1 MASYY
6 SEDDSLSNLSSS
18 SSAFSDEGPS
28 RPPPN
33 RSSSSR
39 PTDDDFEAEVY
50 KQLSSE
56 AAAAQSSK
64 QGRTWAQRQLPS
76 AILATAGV
84 LLALFDALSCTT
96 PELAHVLCAYS
107 WVVDSSSSK
116 KDKDI
121 TIRIGVFARTAD
133 EESEA
138 IMSRNWGGSSSA
150 SYVQTWFF
158 CQVILLALVILSW
171 LGVAFAPHPPEERV
185 LLNYRHLIRAG
196 ILVRAVAFRPV
207 HRD

>member
-6 SEDDSLSNLSSS
+6 SGDDDLSDLSSS
-18 SSAFSDEGPS
+18 SSAFSDEDLS

-33 RSSSSR
+33 PSSSSR
-39 PTDDDFEAEVY
+39 PSENDAEAEVY

-76 AILATAGV
+76 AILATAAV

-107 WVVDSSSSK
+107 WTI
-116 KDKDI
+116 KDNDKSVI
-121 TIRIGVFARTAD
+121 IRIGVFARAAD
-133 EESEA
+133 AESEA
-138 IMSRNWGGSSSA
+138 IMSGNWGGSSSA
-150 SYVQTWFF
+150 SYVQTWFS
-158 CQVILLALVILSW
+158 CQVTLLALVILSW

-196 ILVRAVAFRPV
+196 ILVRRMSC
-207 HRD
+207 